1 MKGDLEKTKIN
12 KELNKVTISFS
23 LFFADGTNSKSIS
36 KCLVNYQRDT
46 SVITWPPTVA
56 PKRTRLTIGKV
67 RQIIKSSN
75 QSLETGLVQSLSNE
89 NIDEHIEGKKLK
101 SIQRTIGRR
110 KIFISK
116 SVSEK
121 IIEKLKAVFGE
132 IIIGDLR
139 ETTLEKFAA
148 VFLAEGEKAAN
159 QVPYV
164 FEINNKSKELN
175 QAKLE
180 ELKNFLEPI
189 SDYFQN

>member
-148 VFLAEGEKAAN
+148 VLLAEGEKVAN